1 MHSWD
6 EHLKGKSQMAHKDNL
21 VGFERTLVSAHIGQD
36 FVSWGCTILSGQN
49 KKRFEGK
56 IQNVQ

>member
-1 MHSWD
+1 
-6 EHLKGKSQMAHKDNL
+6 MAHKDNL

-36 FVSWGCTILSGQN
+36 FVSWGCTILSGPN